1 MSKDVYWCT
10 KYLVMGV
17 WNIWEWVYE
26 ICRNGCM
33 EYMGMGVWNIR
44 EWVYELLY
52 LGMGVWEWVYE
63 ISGNGCME
71 FSGPDM
77 ERALAILNQKPY
89 PGLFQKLPSLAK
101 VYIIHV
107 CTTHFKES

>member
-1 MSKDVYWCT
+1 MYKISGNGCME
-10 KYLVMGV
+10 YLGMGV
-17 WNIWEWVYE
+17 WNIWEWVYG
-26 ICRNGCM
+26 ISGNGCM
-33 EYMGMGVWNIR
+33 NYCI
-44 EWVYELLY
+44 
-52 LGMGVWEWVYE
+52 WEWVYE